1 MAVYKATYCYPF
13 LNAIDAELKDGEV
26 IWFKCKIDTSNK
38 NVTGYSIRILDENNN
53 IIFPNLSHISPISE
67 LPQDLG
73 DGINT
78 GVNGTYLNIP
88 FFQTLAKKI
97 TQSYQVLYYDTAN
110 NVWKELNSTENS
122 KYEVNGNEYK
132 WEITLYQGKGTITED
147 ISGAKII
154 SYDSPDFLNALNYDM
169 VLTEGTVLGSTP
181 SRIQI
186 ASSNDE
192 SGILPLNTD
201 NTGVILLGTYME
213 IIGGTTTRSYV
224 QNYDQSYGHVYP
236 LQTDV
241 PNVVLTDSDQYVQFF
256 KHSNNAND
264 IDANDIVKWATTEN
278 ISLDS
283 STTSVDGGILQ
294 AGDYVLVK
302 DQTNAQENGIYRVVL
317 DAAQI
322 KVLLKGTATSYF
334 NRDNEN
340 DKTNILIVP
349 SSSEKADFYA
359 WTDKSS
365 DTPQTLYTL
374 NEYPQKGDALYIYDE
389 QEQTMSKD
397 TTSTIQSVISP
408 LWVRSGSYNTWGDFI
423 GKIIYVQNGEKNG
436 KKNFESL
443 ANSGGQ
449 LWVGESDKTS
459 YSPLYFTEEKP
470 ILLFSQK
477 LTDTVN
483 FYYGDAGYQEYPDN
497 ITINN
502 ANIDGCIGRINDTIL
517 IDNSDLGS
525 QSVCVYFISTINK
538 EGNKITSYV
547 LKKQKEYGTSP
558 TPGEE
563 IYFYITDGE
572 KYGHTVNKYAGYDLE
587 KDSKDLSQAI
597 ILKNSSTKTFISPY
611 LGLKEQMA
619 LKIKTINKWLK
630 VKAINNTLWYIEHDE
645 QDFTPLLSYSKVDQN
660 VPYKYELRTFFK
672 VSDENPFYSYKTP
685 TLKIYNST
693 DINNPIVGSTDISTR
708 YISLIGDYSQEQGA
722 SWESYRWVLTDV
734 FGNILQ
740 DTGKKYDKELKV
752 SFYGLSNDRQNEAV
766 VYYITLFIE
775 DEVGFLLEKQIE
787 VNVTAYSVQ
796 SARWNFE
803 AEYDCNTNSVLLRAE
818 ATTYVMPSKEENGST
833 EGEVY
838 YITNGKGV
846 QYLSGALRLEDEIFS
861 SDHAPYFD
869 PYTLDYIGNNVPG
882 KPSTSLSDVV
892 TDGIKYS
899 HYFLS
904 KTATKSEADKTL
916 KLADANGNFTVQT
929 KFTLN
934 DNYCGDFLTINVGNM
949 SLILTI
955 PDNFI
960 DTDGTTLNNNRNKIS
975 FSFNKGTEVLSSGY
989 LKNNEEN
996 DLTFFDITGVNTSYY
1011 LEPRNASR
1019 KSDEYLH
1026 TSLGGYYLWGKNDL
1040 QDRRVS
1046 VVPLKQCYNLC
1057 LKRSTS
1063 ASDNDSCSY
1072 WFEDYNRT
1080 YRQDPSTGNVS
1091 LNFISKEEVNNPKT
1105 ISLKWPEEGDED
1117 NSYWSEG
1124 PDILPSSWGAVF
1136 SSIPGYFEHW
1146 VAQSRHPN
1154 TFSKYPVTLTI
1165 QGKNTISLT
1174 TAATVSGS
1182 IDGTKHITTIKN
1194 DDNTYMK
1201 IIWDWEK

>member
-38 NVTGYSIRILDENNN
+38 NVTGYSIRILDEDNNV
-53 IIFPNLSHISPISE
+53 IFPNLSHISPISE
-67 LPQDLG
+67 LPQNLG
-73 DGINT
+73 DGINS

-88 FFQTLAKKI
+88 FFRELTSNL
-97 TQSYQVLYYDTAN
+97 TQSYQALYYDAAN

-132 WEITLYQGKGTITED
+132 WEITLYQGKGVITED

-154 SYDSPDFLNALNYDM
+154 SYDSSDFLNALNYDM
-169 VLTEGTVLGSTP
+169 VLTEGTILGSTP

-192 SGILPLNTD
+192 NGVLPLNTD

-213 IIGGTTTRSYV
+213 IVGGTTTRSYV
-224 QNYDQSYGHVYP
+224 QNYDQSYGHAYP

-283 STTSVDGGILQ
+283 STTSVDGGTLQ

-334 NRDNEN
+334 NRDSEN
-340 DKTNILIVP
+340 DKPGTWVDP

-365 DTPQTLYTL
+365 ETSQTLYTL
-374 NEYPQKGDALYIYDE
+374 NEYPQKGDALYTYNE
-389 QEQTMSKD
+389 QGQNMSKD

-408 LWVRSGSYNTWGDFI
+408 LWVRSGSYDTWGDFI

-443 ANSGGQ
+443 ANAGGQ
-449 LWVGESDKTS
+449 LWIDESDKTS

-470 ILLFSQK
+470 MLLFAQK

-483 FYYGDAGYQEYPDN
+483 FYYNDENHGASQGFIIDAA
-497 ITINN
+497 T
-502 ANIDGCIGRINDTIL
+502 IDGVPAKINDTVL
-517 IDNSDLGS
+517 IASGDDTSDIDEL
-525 QSVCVYFISTINK
+525 SVYKIDSIEKNPSG
-538 EGNKITSYV
+538 EITSYILNIV
-547 LKKQKEYGTSP
+547 KDFDLGDNEY
-558 TPGEE
+558 
-563 IYFYITDGE
+563 YFYISDGE
-572 KYGHTVNKYAGYDLE
+572 NNGHTVIKYNKRDLVFN
-587 KDSKDLSQAI
+587 SKDLSQAI

-611 LGLKEQMA
+611 LGLREQMA

-685 TLKIYNST
+685 TLEIYNST
-693 DINNPIVGSTDISTR
+693 DTSNPIVGSTDISTR

-722 SWESYRWVLTDV
+722 SWESYRWVLTDA

-766 VYYITLFIE
+766 IYYITLFIE

-787 VNVTAYSVQ
+787 VNVTAYNVQ
-796 SARWNFE
+796 SARWSFG

-818 ATTYVMPSKEENGST
+818 ATTYIMPSKEENGSS
-833 EGEVY
+833 EGEVS
-838 YITNGKGV
+838 YITNGEGV
-846 QYLSGALRLEDEIFS
+846 KYISSALRLEDNISS

-869 PYTLDYIGNNVPG
+869 PYTLDYIGNSVPG
-882 KPSTSLSDVV
+882 KPSTSLSNVV
-892 TDGIKYS
+892 TEGIKYS

-916 KLADANGNFTVQT
+916 KLADTEGNFTVQT

-960 DTDGTTLNNNRNKIS
+960 DNDGTILNNNRNKIS
-975 FSFNKGTEVLSSGY
+975 FSFNKGTEVLSSDY

-996 DLTFFDITGVNTSYY
+996 DLTFFDIDGVNTSYY

-1026 TSLGGYYLWGKNDL
+1026 TSLGGYYLWGKNDV
-1040 QDRRVS
+1040 QDRRVL

-1057 LKRSTS
+1057 LKRSTT

-1091 LNFISKEEVNNPKT
+1091 LNFISKGEADNPET
-1105 ISLKWPEEGDED
+1105 VSLKWPEGEDED

-1124 PDILPSSWGAVF
+1124 PDILPSSWDVVF

-1154 TFSKYPVTLTI
+1154 TFSKYPVTLII
-1165 QGKNTISLT
+1165 QGKNTVSLT
-1174 TAATVSGS
+1174 AAATVSGS

-1194 DDNTYMK
+1194 NDNTYIK

>member
-78 GVNGTYLNIP
+78 GINGTYLNIP
-88 FFQTLAKKI
+88 FFQTLAKKT
-97 TQSYQVLYYDTAN
+97 TQSYQALYYDTAN
-110 NVWKELNSTENS
+110 NIWKELNSADNS

-169 VLTEGTVLGSTP
+169 VLTEGTILGSTP

-192 SGILPLNTD
+192 NGVLPLNTD

-213 IIGGTTTRSYV
+213 IVGGTTTRSYV
-224 QNYDQSYGHVYP
+224 QNYDQSYGHAYP

-283 STTSVDGGILQ
+283 STTSVDGGTLQ

-302 DQTNAQENGIYRVVL
+302 NQTDAQENGIYRVVL

-334 NRDNEN
+334 NRDSEN
-340 DKTNILIVP
+340 DKTNVFIDP
-349 SSSEKADFYA
+349 SSAEKADFYA

-365 DTPQTLYTL
+365 ETPQTLYTL
-374 NEYPQKGDALYIYDE
+374 NEYPQKGDALYTYNE
-389 QEQTMSKD
+389 QGQDMSKD

-408 LWVRSGSYNTWGDFI
+408 LWVRSGSYDTWGDFI

-443 ANSGGQ
+443 ANAGGQ
-449 LWVGESDKTS
+449 LWIDESDKTS

-470 ILLFSQK
+470 MLLFAQK

-483 FYYGDAGYQEYPDN
+483 FYYNDENHGASQGF
-497 ITINN
+497 IIGAAT
-502 ANIDGCIGRINDTIL
+502 IDGVPAKINDTVL
-517 IDNSDLGS
+517 IASGDDTSDIDELNVYKIDSIEKNSSG
-525 QSVCVYFISTINK
+525 
-538 EGNKITSYV
+538 EITSYILNIV
-547 LKKQKEYGTSP
+547 KNFDLGDNEY
-558 TPGEE
+558 
-563 IYFYITDGE
+563 YFYISDGE
-572 KYGHTVNKYAGYDLE
+572 NNGHTVIKYNKRDLVFN
-587 KDSKDLSQAI
+587 SKDLSQAI
-597 ILKNSSTKTFISPY
+597 ILKNSSIKTFISPY

-685 TLKIYNST
+685 TLAIYNSANT
-693 DINNPIVGSTDISTR
+693 SNPIVGSTDISTR

-722 SWESYRWVLTDV
+722 SWESYRWVLTDA

-752 SFYGLSNDRQNEAV
+752 SFYGLSNDRQDEVV
-766 VYYITLFIE
+766 VYYITLFVE

-787 VNVTAYSVQ
+787 VNVTAYNVQ
-796 SARWNFE
+796 SARWSFG

-818 ATTYVMPSKEENGST
+818 ATTYIMPSKEENGSS
-833 EGEVY
+833 EGEVF
-838 YITNGKGV
+838 YITNGEGV
-846 QYLSGALRLEDEIFS
+846 KYISSALRLEDNISS

-869 PYTLDYIGNNVPG
+869 PYTLDYIGNSVPG
-882 KPSTSLSDVV
+882 KPSTSLSNVV
-892 TDGIKYS
+892 TEGIKYS

-916 KLADANGNFTVQT
+916 KLADAEGNFTVQT

-960 DTDGTTLNNNRNKIS
+960 DNDGTILNNNRNKIS
-975 FSFNKGTEVLSSGY
+975 FSFNKGTEVLSSDY

-996 DLTFFDITGVNTSYY
+996 DLTFFDIDGVNTSYY
-1011 LEPRNASR
+1011 LEPRNTSR

-1026 TSLGGYYLWGKNDL
+1026 TSLGGYYLWGKNDV
-1040 QDRRVS
+1040 QDRRVL

-1057 LKRSTS
+1057 LKRSTT

-1080 YRQDPSTGNVS
+1080 YRQDPSMGNVS
-1091 LNFISKEEVNNPKT
+1091 LNFISKGEVDNPET
-1105 ISLKWPEEGDED
+1105 ASLKWPEGEDED

-1124 PDILPSSWGAVF
+1124 PDILPSRWDVVF

-1165 QGKNTISLT
+1165 QGKNALSLT
-1174 TAATVSGS
+1174 SSAAVSGS

-1194 DDNTYMK
+1194 NDNTYIK